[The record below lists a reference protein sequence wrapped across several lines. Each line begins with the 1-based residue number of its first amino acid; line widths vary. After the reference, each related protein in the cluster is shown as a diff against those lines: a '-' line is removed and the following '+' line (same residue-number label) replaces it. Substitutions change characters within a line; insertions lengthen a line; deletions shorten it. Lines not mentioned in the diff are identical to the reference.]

1 MMSIESKLQAEIKQ
15 YLKHK
20 GCYVLKTRPDA
31 MGSIPKGCPDIF
43 FFKEGFWGAIE
54 VKAAPKS
61 PYKTLQKETLDK
73 LDAWSWAKRVDPT
86 TWPATKLEL
95 EQVL

>member
-1 MMSIESKLQAEIKQ
+1 MSAESELQAKIRKH
-15 YLKHK
+15 LKEK
-20 GCYVLKTRPDA
+20 GCYTIKTRPDA
-31 MGSIPKGCPDIF
+31 LGSVPKGCPDIF

-73 LDAWSWAKRVDPT
+73 LDGWSWAKRVDPT
-86 TWPATKLEL
+86 TWPAIKIEL
-95 EQVL
+95 DGIL